1 MSLKLPL
8 VSCNDMLKFLK
19 KEGFVELRQ
28 SGSHKFLKHED
39 GRTIVVPI
47 HNNKNIG
54 RGLLKVMLDEI
65 NISREEFLKKY
76 N

>member
-1 MSLKLPL
+1 MTFKLPI

-28 SGSHKFLKHED
+28 SGSHKFLKHTD

-47 HNNKNIG
+47 HNNKDIG
-54 RGLLKVMLDEI
+54 RGLLKVMLEEI
-65 NISREEFLKKY
+65 NISREDFLKKY
-76 N
+76 K

>member
-19 KEGFVELRQ
+19 KEGFIELRQ

-39 GRTIVVPI
+39 GRTIIIPI
-47 HNNKNIG
+47 HNNKDIG
-54 RGLLKVMLDEI
+54 RGLLKVMLEEI
-65 NISREEFLKKY
+65 NLSREEFLKKY
-76 N
+76 K